1 MLVLQVNIVIKKE
14 FISDF
19 INATVENA
27 SHSIHEKG
35 IARFD
40 FFQSQEDPARFILIG
55 AYRDADAPAKHK
67 ETDHYKKWKSIAE
80 GMMAEPRFSVKFSN
94 LFPKDQEY

>member
-19 INATVENA
+19 IKATVENA

-35 IARFD
+35 VVRFD
-40 FFQSQEDPARFILIG
+40 LFQNQEDPTRFFLVE

-67 ETDHYKKWKSIAE
+67 ETEHYKKWKKIAE
-80 GMMAEPRFSVKFSN
+80 KMMAEPRFSVKYSN
-94 LFPKDQEY
+94 VFPEDKDY